1 MEIIRKEYSVHSLS
15 GLADIFVRC
24 WYPDDGVKAIFQM
37 THGMAEHGE
46 RYEEFAS
53 RLCAKGFA
61 VCVHDHE
68 GHGKSVRNDSELGYF
83 GDSSGWNVLVEDTR
97 TVTKLI
103 EDEFPDVPLI
113 YYGHSMGS
121 FIAREYIRRFGT
133 DPRLKAAI
141 ICGTSGSNPGAA
153 AGIILSNII
162 AKAKGTK
169 FKSET
174 INKIAFG
181 TYLKNI
187 PSPRTP
193 FDWLSYDN
201 AIVDKYIADPLCG
214 FLFSAVGYRDLFT
227 LLKTVSSE
235 EWYEQVPKTLP
246 ILLTAGEEDP
256 VGAYGKGVREVCRK
270 LKNQGCYDVTLK
282 LYPGM
287 RHEIH
292 NEVNREKVYEDIGE
306 WALSKLK

>member
-1 MEIIRKEYSVHSLS
+1 MEIIRKEYTVHSLS

-24 WYPDDGVKAIFQM
+24 WYPDDGVKAVFQM

-68 GHGKSVRNDSELGYF
+68 GHGKSVRNNSELGYF
-83 GDSSGWNVLVEDTR
+83 GDNGGWNVLVEDTK
-97 TVTKLI
+97 TVTNLI
-103 EDEFPDVPLI
+103 ENEFPDVPLV

-121 FIAREYIRRFGT
+121 FIAREYIRRFGNN
-133 DPRLKAAI
+133 PRLKAVV

-153 AGIILSNII
+153 AGIILSNLIS
-162 AKAKGTK
+162 KVKGTK
-169 FKSET
+169 FKSEL

-181 TYLKNI
+181 TYLKKI
-187 PSPRTP
+187 PAPRTA

-201 AIVDKYIADPLCG
+201 SIVDKYVADPLCG
-214 FLFSAVGYRDLFT
+214 FLFSTAGYKDLFT
-227 LLKTVSSE
+227 LLKTVSAE
-235 EWYEQVPKTLP
+235 DWYEQVPKTLP

-256 VGAYGKGVREVCRK
+256 VGAYGKGVREVYTK
-270 LKNQGCYDVTLK
+270 LKNQGCYDITLK

-292 NEVNREKVYEDIGE
+292 NEVNREQVYEDIGE